1 MFSKEQSLKLVE
13 LGKTNKTALRAF
25 ILLNSYDT
33 PVVFSNNSLAAKLD
47 VSASSVSIALKA
59 LKSSN
64 LLTLYK
70 AGTAYVCIPCEIPE
84 EEWKKSENGDCVAEL
99 NSVIFLS
106 CSEQDEFEETVD
118 EVFEEETPN
127 VE

>member
-25 ILLNSYDT
+25 ILLNGYEA

-70 AGTAYVCIPCEIPE
+70 SGTAYICIPEGVTE
-84 EEWKKSENGDCVAEL
+84 EFWVASENGDSVAEL
-99 NSVIFLS
+99 NAVVFISK
-106 CSEQDEFEETVD
+106 SEQNETEELPD
-118 EVFEEETPN
+118 EVSEEETEDN
-127 VE
+127 E

>member
-1 MFSKEQSLKLVE
+1 MFSKEQSIKLVE

-64 LLTLYK
+64 LLTLFK
-70 AGTAYVCIPCEIPE
+70 AGTAYVYVPSEISE
-84 EEWKKSENGDCVAEL
+84 EEWKASENGDCVAEL

-106 CSEQDEFEETVD
+106 CSEQDEIEEITEDAFEED
-118 EVFEEETPN
+118 TPTI
-127 VE
+127 E